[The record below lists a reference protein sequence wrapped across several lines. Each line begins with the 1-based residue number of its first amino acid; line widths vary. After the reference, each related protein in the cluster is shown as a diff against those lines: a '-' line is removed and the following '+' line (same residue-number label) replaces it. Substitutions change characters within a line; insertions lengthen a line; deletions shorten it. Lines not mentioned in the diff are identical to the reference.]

1 MMYNHLGSWKH
12 KFVQERS
19 SDQFF
24 YNNSIMWSWFAL
36 IVMLYN
42 TDNLMIWRL
51 LETMFQYSFTNWS
64 PSILNLIL
72 IMKFQVTYSPIFLHN
87 DSFGSTFFVCHK
99 HQVSDYHSKKTFYKE
114 SNLET
119 FELALTF
126 YEHVDLQIIP
136 WKD

>member
-1 MMYNHLGSWKH
+1 
-12 KFVQERS
+12 
-19 SDQFF
+19 
-24 YNNSIMWSWFAL
+24 
-36 IVMLYN
+36 
-42 TDNLMIWRL
+42 
-51 LETMFQYSFTNWS
+51 
-64 PSILNLIL
+64 
-72 IMKFQVTYSPIFLHN
+72 MKFQVTYSPIFLHN